1 MPPLARQREAAM
13 KFGLRL
19 RGALLVLALVW
30 LTAVGC
36 QRAYY
41 AMWEQVGK
49 EKRHLLRD
57 QVDKASSDQ
66 QKASTQFKDALTRI
80 QEIYGFEGGDL
91 EKFYRRL
98 SRDLEACE
106 KRAEAVRERIGNVER
121 IAADLFVEWE
131 REITQISNPNLRDQS
146 RRQLR
151 DTQTRW
157 ARLQRAMTQ
166 AEARMEPVL
175 RQLRDYVL
183 YLKHNLNA
191 RAVGALQREADG
203 IEIEVQSLIA
213 AIAQSVREADD
224 FLKNFE

>member
-1 MPPLARQREAAM
+1 MRIRPSLRSALA
-13 KFGLRL
+13 
-19 RGALLVLALVW
+19 VLAVVL
-30 LTAVGC
+30 LTAAGC
-36 QRAYY
+36 QQAYY

-66 QKASTQFKDALTRI
+66 QKASEQFNDALTRI
-80 QEIYGFEGGDL
+80 QTIYGFEGGDL

-98 SRDLEACE
+98 SGDLEACE
-106 KRAEAVRERIGNVER
+106 RRAEAVRERIGNVER

-131 REITQISNPNLRDQS
+131 REITEISDPGLRDQS

-151 DTQTRW
+151 DTQIRW

-191 RAVGALQREADG
+191 RAVGALQREAGG

-213 AIAQSVREADD
+213 AIAKSVQEADD

>member
-1 MPPLARQREAAM
+1 MPPLTIQREAAM
-13 KFGLRL
+13 KFGSGL
-19 RGALLVLALVW
+19 RGVLLVLAVVW
-30 LTAVGC
+30 LAAGGC

-66 QKASTQFKDALTRI
+66 QKASAQFKDALTRI

-131 REITQISNPNLRDQS
+131 REITQISNPGLRDQS

-157 ARLQRAMTQ
+157 ARLQRAMSQ

-191 RAVGALQREADG
+191 RAVGALQREAGG

>member
-1 MPPLARQREAAM
+1 M

-66 QKASTQFKDALTRI
+66 QKASAQFKDALTRI

-121 IAADLFVEWE
+121 IAADLFWNG
-131 REITQISNPNLRDQS
+131 SAKSPKS
-146 RRQLR
+146 P
-151 DTQTRW
+151 TRTS
-157 ARLQRAMTQ
+157 ATRAAGSCATPRP
-166 AEARMEPVL
+166 AGRGCSAP
-175 RQLRDYVL
+175 
-183 YLKHNLNA
+183 
-191 RAVGALQREADG
+191 
-203 IEIEVQSLIA
+203 
-213 AIAQSVREADD
+213 
-224 FLKNFE
+224 

>member
-1 MPPLARQREAAM
+1 MRVRPSL
-13 KFGLRL
+13 GST
-19 RGALLVLALVW
+19 LLVLAAVW
-30 LTAVGC
+30 LTAAGC

-57 QVDKASSDQ
+57 QVDKASNEQ
-66 QKASTQFKDALTRI
+66 QKASAQFKDALTRI

-106 KRAEAVRERIGNVER
+106 TRAEAVRQRIGDVER

-131 REITQISNPNLRDQS
+131 REISEISTPGLRDQS

-151 DTQTRW
+151 DPQTRW
-157 ARLQRAMTQ
+157 ARL
-166 AEARMEPVL
+166 
-175 RQLRDYVL
+175 
-183 YLKHNLNA
+183 
-191 RAVGALQREADG
+191 
-203 IEIEVQSLIA
+203 
-213 AIAQSVREADD
+213 
-224 FLKNFE
+224 

>member
-1 MPPLARQREAAM
+1 MRIRSS
-13 KFGLRL
+13 LR
-19 RGALLVLALVW
+19 RSLLVLAAVW
-30 LTAVGC
+30 LTAAGC
-36 QRAYY
+36 QQAYY

-57 QVDKASSDQ
+57 QVDKASSEQ
-66 QKASTQFKDALTRI
+66 QKASAQFKDALTRI
-80 QEIYGFEGGDL
+80 QAIYGFEGGDL

-106 KRAEAVRERIGNVER
+106 TRAEAVRERIGNVER
-121 IAADLFVEWE
+121 IAADLFAEWE
-131 REITQISNPNLRDQS
+131 REISEISTPGLRDQS

-191 RAVGALQREADG
+191 QAVGALQREASE

>member
-1 MPPLARQREAAM
+1 M
-13 KFGLRL
+13 KFGSGL
-19 RGALLVLALVW
+19 RGVLLVLAVVCL
-30 LTAVGC
+30 AAGGC

-66 QKASTQFKDALTRI
+66 QKASEQFKDALTRI
-80 QEIYGFEGGDL
+80 QAMYGFEGGDL

-131 REITQISNPNLRDQS
+131 REITQISNPGLRDQS

-191 RAVGALQREADG
+191 RAVGALQREAGG